1 MLKRASSSPLIKIS
15 LILALAISI
24 SFLLAA
30 CFPKGNTNTDRPNI
44 VLIVTDDQPIPTMKN
59 MPTIQKEL
67 VEKGVTFT
75 NAFVTT
81 PLCCPS
87 RASILTGLY
96 VHNHK
101 VYSNRVPDGGAPAFD
116 DKSTLPLWLQKAGYR
131 TALIGK
137 YLNAF
142 DVMPEGYIPPGWD
155 DWQVFIDKDPNKDFY
170 YGYTFSDN
178 GKTVKYGLSPKDYS
192 TDVLTQKAVDFIQSS
207 GDQPF
212 FLELSYYAPHQPY
225 ISADRHQ
232 DLFKTYTNGFERY
245 RPQNLLEQ
253 DVSDKPQ
260 WVQEIEP
267 QTTDYIDKVY
277 ERAMRT
283 LMSVDEGVGRV
294 LAELDR
300 RGIRDNTLVIYMS
313 DNGMSLGDNRVFG
326 KACPYD
332 ACIHV
337 PLVVSYPDKIT
348 ASRVDP
354 NLVLN
359 IDIAP
364 TLTDLAGIPGA
375 SHYDGQ
381 SFLPLLSDPNYK
393 WRDGFLIEQYQT
405 DEDEGGMTA
414 LVPSYDGFRTHQWK
428 YVQYATGERELYD
441 LLNDPFEM
449 NNLSAQPQYEETMQ
463 MLAARIKEIKP

>member
-1 MLKRASSSPLIKIS
+1 MKIS
-15 LILALAISI
+15 LILALAISV

-30 CFPKGNTNTDRPNI
+30 CFPAGNTNVSKPNI
-44 VLIVTDDQPIPTMKN
+44 VLIITDDQPIPTMKY

-101 VYSNRVPDGGAPAFD
+101 VYSNRQPDGGAPAFD
-116 DKSTLPLWLQKAGYR
+116 DKSALPLWLREAGYR

-142 DVMPEGYIPPGWD
+142 DAMPEGYIPPGWD
-155 DWQVFIDKDPNKDFY
+155 EWAVFIDKDPNKDFY

-178 GKTVKYGLSPKDYS
+178 GKTVAYGFSPKDYS
-192 TDVLTQKAVDFIQSS
+192 TDMLTQKAVDFIKSS
-207 GDQPF
+207 GGQPF
-212 FLELSYYAPHQPY
+212 FLILSYYAPHQPY
-225 ISADRHQ
+225 ISADRHHG
-232 DLFKTYTNGFERY
+232 LFKTYTGGFERY
-245 RPQNLLEQ
+245 RPANLLEQ
-253 DVSDKPQ
+253 DISDKPQ

-267 QTTDYIDKVY
+267 QTTDHIDNVY

-283 LMSVDEGVGRV
+283 LMSVDEGVGHV
-294 LAELDR
+294 LAELDQ

-313 DNGMSLGDNRVFG
+313 DNGIALGDNRVFG
-326 KACPYD
+326 KVCPYD
-332 ACIHV
+332 ACIHI
-337 PLVVSYPDKIT
+337 PFVVSYPAKIT
-348 ASRVDP
+348 ASRLDT
-354 NLVLN
+354 NLILN

-364 TLTDLAGIPGA
+364 TLADLAGVPDV
-375 SHYDGQ
+375 SRFDGQ
-381 SFLPLLSDPNYK
+381 SFLPLLSDPYHK
-393 WRDGFLIEQYQT
+393 WRDGFLIEHYQT

-414 LVPSYDGFRTHQWK
+414 LVPGYVGFRTHQWK

-449 NNLSAQPQYEETMQ
+449 NNLSAQPQYEETMRT
-463 MLAARIKEIKP
+463 LAARIDAIRP